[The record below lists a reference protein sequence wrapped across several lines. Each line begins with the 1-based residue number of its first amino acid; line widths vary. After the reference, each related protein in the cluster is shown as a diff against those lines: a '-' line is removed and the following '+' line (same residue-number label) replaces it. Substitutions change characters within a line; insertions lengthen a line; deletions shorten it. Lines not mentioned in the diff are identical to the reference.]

1 MQVVR
6 VETQAS
12 IFLTNIVDNCL
23 QGSLRSSGVEGE
35 VKNRGILGEKNGRE
49 LDADSLGKNGKTLPR

>member
-35 VKNRGILGEKNGRE
+35 VKNREE
-49 LDADSLGKNGKTLPR
+49 F